1 MVLTI
6 RSFRGNFAIV
16 IASVLQE
23 VMFPFFITP
32 ELLNSNLKLSL
43 IFKIESFCIEIEF
56 GFNKIRKTLIEG
68 LKLGIEHLKD
78 CGCKNLYIDGS
89 FVTKKEIPSD
99 FDACWDEDGVDLAK
113 LISSYPTIV
122 NFDEGRKY
130 QKLLYGGEFFLM
142 NTKASPYDTFINFF
156 QKDRDGNKKGI
167 VNIKLN

>member
-1 MVLTI
+1 MEYQDN
-6 RSFRGNFAIV
+6 GN
-16 IASVLQE
+16 
-23 VMFPFFITP
+23 
-32 ELLNSNLKLSL
+32 L
-43 IFKIESFCIEIEF
+43 IEGIHTMSIDEFEIEF

-78 CGCKNLYIDGS
+78 CVCKNLYIDGS

>member
-1 MVLTI
+1 MKFKRI
-6 RSFRGNFAIV
+6 YI
-16 IASVLQE
+16 E
-23 VMFPFFITP
+23 IT
-32 ELLNSNLKLSL
+32 NICNLKC
-43 IFKIESFCIEIEF
+43 SFCSNSKRNKKEMSIDEFEIEF

-99 FDACWDEDGVDLAK
+99 FDACWDEDGVDLAR
-113 LISSYPTIV
+113 LISTYPTIV